1 MINKKL
7 TAMLLG
13 VAGLGLAACGP
24 TDSEE
29 SFTQKTDWE
38 STLVNLQIV
47 GDTDTFGNWNPSPD
61 NRHFTLVE
69 GSDPKVYELDVTFDF
84 LTFETVDENGK
95 EVTKNVGFKFAF
107 DDKWG
112 GDLGFGALDSKSP
125 AYNCFTSS
133 ATDKEGKPDASGNIV
148 PVEIGTYHFEY
159 RYWYAMDSANYSA
172 QFQVSKVTA

>member
-47 GDTDTFGNWNPSPD
+47 GNTIGNWKPSPD
-61 NRHFTLVE
+61 NPHFTLVE
-69 GSDPKVYELDVTFDF
+69 GSDPKVYELDVTFDS
-84 LTFETVDENGK
+84 LTLEDGTSKIE
-95 EVTKNVGFKFAF
+95 FKFAF
-107 DDKWG
+107 DDKF
-112 GDLGFGALDSKSP
+112 DQSLAFGALDPKSP
-125 AYNCFTSS
+125 AYDCFTSA
-133 ATDKEGKPDASGNIV
+133 ATDKEGKPDASGNLV
-148 PVEIGTYHFEY
+148 PVKLGTYHFEY

-172 QFQVSKVTA
+172 QIQVSKVTA

>member
-24 TDSEE
+24 TESEE
-29 SFTQKTDWE
+29 SFTQKTNWE
-38 STLVNLQIV
+38 STLVNLQVV
-47 GDTDTFGNWNPSPD
+47 GNTFGNWNPSPD
-61 NRHFTLVE
+61 NPHFTLVE
-69 GSDPKVYELDVTFDF
+69 GTDPKVYELDVTFNS
-84 LTFETVDENGK
+84 LTLEDGTSKIE
-95 EVTKNVGFKFAF
+95 FKFAF

-112 GDLGFGALDSKSP
+112 GDVGFGALDSKSP
-125 AYNCFTSS
+125 AYGCFTSS
-133 ATDKEGKPDASGNIV
+133 ATDKEGKPDASGNLV

-172 QFQVSKVTA
+172 QIQVSKVTA